1 MEDMLVKL
9 ITNVVNQA
17 ESLFNDFLISTMD
30 TAFFS
35 EKGMQSYI
43 GGGNIDFNSIYN
55 VIFSFGITL
64 IILKFLKK
72 GIETY
77 ILWQSGEAT
86 NSVFPLVVK
95 FVQAIVIA
103 ITFPFIYKVGID
115 VATEFGKS
123 VLTALKVD
131 TSSGAII
138 SSLVTTI
145 SSQGLFTGVLVV
157 ILLVLIGILY
167 IQLLKRGIEILVLR
181 LRCSYCVYGYIR

>member
-17 ESLFNDFLISTMD
+17 ENLFNDFLISTMD

-103 ITFPFIYKVGID
+103 ISFPYIYKLGID
-115 VATEFGKS
+115 VADEFGKS
-123 VLTALKVD
+123 VLTALKID
-131 TSSGAII
+131 TSAGALV
-138 SSLVTTI
+138 SSLVATVT
-145 SSQGLFTGVLVV
+145 SQGLFTAVLAI

-181 LRCSYCVYGYIR
+181 LRCSYCVYWYIR

>member
-9 ITNVVNQA
+9 ITDVVNQA

-35 EKGMQSYI
+35 EKGMQSFI

-55 VIFSFGITL
+55 VIFSFGISL

-95 FVQAIVIA
+95 FVQSIVIA
-103 ITFPFIYKVGID
+103 ITFPYIYKIGID
-115 VATEFGKS
+115 IATEFGES
-123 VLTALKVD
+123 VISTLKVD
-131 TSSGAII
+131 TSIGAITSAI
-138 SSLVTTI
+138 VTSI
-145 SSQGLFTGVLVV
+145 ASNGLFTAVLAV

-181 LRCSYCVYGYIR
+181 LSTAIPAVI